1 MDTLNQSTPFI
12 GAIAAL
18 IGAIAAVLSAATAI
32 LAVWFSRQPSTRERI
47 DILKGEILGFVATE
61 QGLRIWMQTRE
72 ISKFRSKSAY
82 GTPKIMDLAK
92 LLKRKYQKSEW
103 IRLIPAALQ
112 ELKKDGHGHLL
123 GT

>member
-1 MDTLNQSTPFI
+1 MQSLNQAAPFI
-12 GAIAAL
+12 S
-18 IGAIAAVLSAATAI
+18 AIAAVFSAAAAV

-72 ISKFRSKSAY
+72 ISKLHSKSVY
-82 GTPKIMDLAK
+82 NTPKIMDLAK

-103 IRLIPAALQ
+103 VRLIPAALQ
-112 ELKKDGHGHLL
+112 ELKKEGHGHLL
-123 GT
+123 GN